1 MFEGMP
7 SAPVTHEMIAAASQR
22 LPTAPR
28 VFQRLRQALMD
39 PFVGLDEIVSIVRT
53 DASLSAA
60 AIRLANSPVFS
71 RGGGNVASLDE
82 ALGRIGLGE
91 VYRLVGAAMSGQLF
105 MSGLPLYRISGDEL
119 WANSLATA
127 AAASLIAREA
137 GADEREAY
145 TLGLLRPVGR
155 LVLQRVAIDR
165 GIPPFQG
172 ARAGGV
178 DTESWELSTFGT
190 THAEVSA
197 RLFLLWGF
205 GDRDAQ
211 ALRCH
216 GSLDKALAEGEG
228 ASRLH
233 LACWIAD
240 TIGHGF
246 PCDRGLWNCE
256 TPVCAAAGLSV
267 EQVRYAAELCGPELA
282 RLQELVPAAAAA

>member
-1 MFEGMP
+1 MA
-7 SAPVTHEMIAAASQR
+7 SASVTPEMIAAASQR

-39 PFVGLDEIVSIVRT
+39 PFVGLDEIVAIVRT

-71 RGGGNVASLDE
+71 RGGGNVGSLDE

-105 MSGLPLYRISGDEL
+105 MAGLPLYRLSGDEL

-127 AAASLIAREA
+127 AAASVVAREA

-172 ARAGGV
+172 AKGGGL

-190 THAEVSA
+190 THAEVAA

-216 GSLDKALAEGEG
+216 GSVEKAMAEGEG

-233 LACWIAD
+233 LACWVAE

-246 PCDRGLWNCE
+246 SCERGAWACE
-256 TPVCAAAGLSV
+256 TPVASAAGLSV
-267 EQVRYAAELCGPELA
+267 EQARYAAEQTRPELA
-282 RLQELVPAAAAA
+282 RLQELVPSATAA